1 MLLKYSCRP
10 HHRGHYWLVG
20 SPLDRINIDS
30 IFKHIPQRRQFAQLV
45 YFRFQ
50 QVHGEVDVFFGR
62 EAADGETDRAVR
74 QFVAAAQGAQH
85 VRWFQA
91 GRGAG
96 RTGRHGDIL
105 DRHDQRLAFNV
116 VEAHVQVVRHAV
128 IHVAVDVD
136 FLDLLQAL
144 GQAVAQSLDA
154 ADFAIHFFLGDAEG
168 FAHADDLVHRQGA
181 RTQAALMATA
191 VHLRFQAHARLA
203 ADVQRAHA
211 FRAVGFVGR
220 EGHQVDLGLLQV
232 DHDLAGRLGS
242 VAMEDDAF
250 RAAEH
255 ADLVDRLDH
264 ADFIVHQHD
273 GDQNGVGT
281 HGGSQLLDRDQAIV
295 LRLQIGR
302 FKTNAFQLTY
312 RVEHRFVFGLDGDDV
327 LALGFVELRCTLDGQ
342 VVAFR
347 GARSPDDFTWV
358 GIDQRRH
365 VAARFFHGFFRGPA
379 IHMAAR
385 CRIAELLAQV
395 RNHFVGD
402 AWIDR
407 RGGRVIHVDREMRRR
422 FKVHLAYVFFW
433 GVHQ

>member
-74 QFVAAAQGAQH
+74 QFVAAAQGAQY

-116 VEAHVQVVRHAV
+116 IEADVQVMRHAV
-128 IHVAVDVD
+128 IHVAVDIH
-136 FLDLLQAL
+136 FFDLLQAF
-144 GQAVAQSLDA
+144 GQTVAQSLDA
-154 ADFAIHFFLGDAEG
+154 ADFMIHFFFCQAES
-168 FAHADDLVHRQGA
+168 FAHADDLVRRQGA
-181 RTQAALMATA
+181 RTQAALVAAT

-203 ADVQRAHA
+203 ANVQRADA
-211 FRAVGFVGR
+211 FRAIGFVRGK
-220 EGHQVDLGLLQV
+220 GHQVDLGFLQV
-232 DHDLAGRLGS
+232 DHDLARGLRR

-250 RAAEH
+250 RAAEG
-255 ADLVDRLDH
+255 ADFIDRLDH
-264 ADFIVHQHD
+264 ADFIVHQHH
-273 GDQNGVGT
+273 GHQNGVWT

-295 LRLQIGR
+295 LRFQIRR
-302 FKTNAFQLTY
+302 FETDAFQFTH
-312 RVEHRFVFGLDGDDV
+312 RVQHRFVFGLDGDDV
-327 LALGFVELRCTLDGQ
+327 LATG
-342 VVAFR
+342 
-347 GARSPDDFTWV
+347 
-358 GIDQRRH
+358 
-365 VAARFFHGFFRGPA
+365 
-379 IHMAAR
+379 
-385 CRIAELLAQV
+385 
-395 RNHFVGD
+395 
-402 AWIDR
+402 
-407 RGGRVIHVDREMRRR
+407 
-422 FKVHLAYVFFW
+422 
-433 GVHQ
+433 

>member
-10 HHRGHYWLVG
+10 RHRGHYWLMR
-20 SPLDRINIDS
+20 SPLDGVNIDAVLE
-30 IFKHIPQRRQFAQLV
+30 HIPQRRQFAQFV

-50 QVHGEVDVFFGR
+50 QVHGEVDVFLGR

-116 VEAHVQVVRHAV
+116 VEAHVQVMRHAV
-128 IHVAVDVD
+128 VHVAVDVGFFD
-136 FLDLLQAL
+136 FLQAL

-154 ADFAIHFFLGDAEG
+154 AHFAIHFFLGDAEG
-168 FAHADDLVHRQGA
+168 FAHADDLVRRQGA
-181 RTQAALMATA
+181 RTQAALVATA

-211 FRAVGFVGR
+211 FRAVGFVGG

-250 RAAEH
+250 RAAEDT
-255 ADLVDRLDH
+255 DLVDRLDH
-264 ADFIVHQHD
+264 ADFIVHQHH
-273 GDQNGVGT
+273 GDQDGVRT
-281 HGGSQLLDRDQAIV
+281 HGGGQLLDRDQAIV
-295 LRLQIGR
+295 LRLQISR
-302 FKTNAFQLTY
+302 FEADAFQFAH
-312 RVEHRFVFGLDGDDV
+312 RVQHRFMFGLDGDNV
-327 LALGFVELRCTLDGQ
+327 LALGFVELRSEEHT
-342 VVAFR
+342 
-347 GARSPDDFTWV
+347 S
-358 GIDQRRH
+358 
-365 VAARFFHGFFRGPA
+365 
-379 IHMAAR
+379 
-385 CRIAELLAQV
+385 EL
-395 RNHFVGD
+395 
-402 AWIDR
+402 
-407 RGGRVIHVDREMRRR
+407 
-422 FKVHLAYVFFW
+422 
-433 GVHQ
+433 